1 MVIEIT
7 ISEFNVLKTL
17 NGVMEYLSDIAM
29 LDNGVKDKSG
39 VILNEGEVHFTISE
53 DDLSK
58 FKDDFY
64 FNIVEEGM
72 DREGKVN
79 EYGKQLYKIYDKIL
93 SQTNRYK

>member
-1 MVIEIT
+1 MVVT
-7 ISEFNVLKTL
+7 LTKSEFNILKSL
-17 NGVMEYLSDIAM
+17 NGIMKYLSDIA
-29 LDNGVKDKSG
+29 LLGNGVEDKSG
-39 VILNEGEVHFTISE
+39 VILNESDVRFTICN

-79 EYGKQLYKIYDKIL
+79 EYGKQLYAIYDKIL
-93 SQTNRYK
+93 FQANRYK